1 MTTKDRTPHPPQSR
15 RKLRVLFAEDDPMDM
30 HLIAS
35 VLQTSGYDLTF
46 DSVDAPSLIQD
57 QLAQADYQLIISD
70 YNLHGGT
77 AIDVLEAIKKSGK
90 DLPCVVVTGC
100 LGDEAAAECIRRG
113 ASDYLLKD
121 RLARLP
127 SAIEHALEEKVL
139 QEERRRAAEAL
150 RQSEANYR
158 SLVEGAPYG
167 IYRASLDGKLLSAN
181 LALVEMLG
189 YDSVEKLLGL
199 NLKTDI
205 YMNPAEGERALQQD
219 AGVHEPCGVEER
231 WKGKDG
237 KTITV
242 RRSGRPILDEQGTVR
257 YVEAIAEDVTERKRL
272 EEQLRQAQKMEAIGQ
287 LAGGLAHDFKNL
299 LGVILDQSDMVLKD
313 LKSPDPLFGKIE
325 KIKKAAQRAA
335 SVTRQ
340 LLAFSHKQVLEA
352 RVLDLNWIVK
362 DMDSMLRH
370 LLGEDI
376 ELATAPGA
384 GPGWVKAHPRQI
396 EQLLVNL
403 VMNARNAMP
412 WGGKITIETANVE
425 LDETYARDEHV
436 SVQPGSYVMLA
447 VSDTGLGM
455 DSEVQARILE
465 PFFTTKPVRKG
476 KGTGLAT
483 VFGIVKESGGD
494 IWLYSEPGRGTSFRV
509 YLPRVEAAAQPDD
522 VQIIADADARGRETI
537 LLVEDEESLRN
548 LAQEFL
554 EVRGYTVVEAG
565 NGAEAL
571 EIAER
576 CQEPIHLMLTDVV
589 MPGVGG
595 RDLVQHL
602 ERLHPEM
609 KVLYVSGRTN
619 DLMVQRGVR
628 DPRMA
633 FLQKPFV
640 PGDLARKVR
649 EVLDAPKHAR

>member
-1 MTTKDRTPHPPQSR
+1 MTTKDRTSSQGR
-15 RKLRVLFAEDDPMDM
+15 RKLRVLFAEDSPMDM
-30 HLIAS
+30 QLIAS
-35 VLQTSGYDLTF
+35 VLQHCGYDLAY
-46 DSVDAPSLIQD
+46 DSVDAPGLIQD
-57 QLAQADYQLIISD
+57 QLQQADYQLIISD
-70 YNLHGGT
+70 YNLQGGT

-139 QEERRRAAEAL
+139 QEERRRSAEAL
-150 RQSEANYR
+150 RLSEANYR

-189 YDSVEKLLGL
+189 YDSVEKMLGL

-205 YMNPAEGERALQQD
+205 YVNPAEGERALQQD
-219 AGVHEPCGVEER
+219 AGVQGPRGVEET

-242 RRSGRPILDEQGTVR
+242 RRSGRPILDEQGKVL
-257 YVEAIAEDVTERKRL
+257 YVEAIAEDVTDRKLL

-287 LAGGLAHDFKNL
+287 LAGGLANDFKNL
-299 LGVILDQSDMVLKD
+299 LGVILDQSDMVLEN
-313 LKSPDPLFGKIE
+313 LNPPDPLHGKLE

-340 LLAFSHKQVLEA
+340 LLAFSHKQVLET

-362 DMDSMLRH
+362 DMENMLRH
-370 LLGEDI
+370 LIGEEI
-376 ELATAPGA
+376 ELAIAPGA
-384 GPGWVKAHPRQI
+384 GQGWVKADPRQI

-403 VMNARNAMP
+403 AMNARNAMP

-436 SVQPGSYVMLA
+436 AVQPGSYVMLA

-455 DSEVQARILE
+455 DSAVQTRILE
-465 PFFTTKPVRKG
+465 PFFTTKPSRKGNG

-483 VFGIVKESGGD
+483 VFGIVKESAGD

-522 VQIIADADARGRETI
+522 VRIIADADARGRETI

-589 MPGVGG
+589 MPGIGG

-619 DLMVQRGVR
+619 DLIVQRGVR

-640 PGDLARKVR
+640 PGELARKVR